1 MENNYEQINL
11 EQENCDGGCDQGHDV
26 EAQMEA
32 IRKENQGIMTVAF
45 SLTAIC
51 SAIIAGSAVS
61 AAIFL

>member
-1 MENNYEQINL
+1 MENNYQQINL
-11 EQENCDGGCDQGHDV
+11 EQENCDGCGQDHSV

-32 IRKENQGIMTVAF
+32 IKKENAGIMNVAF

-61 AAIFL
+61 AAAFL